1 MLTVLLAEK
10 EYIDAIR
17 QTNKLFF
24 EPFLDSKDLAFC
36 YWNPLGQNLREAV
49 PELLDAVGRRKDWR
63 AVILNNCTAESVKT
77 RNPFDTVDYSELAS
91 LVAPNSNPASEESW
105 DDWEADW
112 KSYYEALEQEKE
124 VVYKRAMQQ
133 PLQQLATWLCFRPE
147 DFILNEVQDTQ
158 NVHEWAIDQLRKD
171 QAKPSDR
178 LEFLE
183 KQQYK
188 KELRMKEIIRRD
200 FIGENY
206 LNIAYP
212 VELHCIT
219 VRTTE
224 KSFFDPDTYWN
235 IRNESEYSAFADRNM
250 YFDKMRFVVFDL
262 LARTHRNF
270 RTDYIRFLASVL
282 IYASNPVPSSAMQ
295 ARRLYRLETE
305 TDERP
310 LCTLV
315 TSYDRKLA
323 ATAEGIEN
331 EMERIRSE
339 IPSALTDKDAEAF
352 FCTPRDISVIL
363 DESCD
368 PEKVITEKDYGLFF
382 DSPEN
387 EMHKWNRAYSVSEK
401 ALAYITKQRAR
412 SVKKSVTQAHFASEI
427 NGVDISRLTPFQI
440 DDIRS
445 YTENAEDEMMDS
457 VPPNFLDS
465 SNYTKRLA
473 EESENVKKT
482 LRRRMTKKTT
492 LILTGICLGLMLIC
506 FCPFLLDNGGT
517 TKTFSTAILFTGI
530 MLGVLGAIIIAIL
543 FFLRSSVLSAVRGYN
558 NEARSILAEIN
569 RAMELF
575 SKYLGRMSDVR
586 RGYAVQNHAEKN
598 IDEYTK
604 SLHIRK
610 KHLEDIRKKRAYLA
624 EDYQDYLGDSSFCDE
639 AMSRPY
645 DYDFDYRTEYVYPA
659 PFLAADSRRIEF
671 ASKGNYVEVPSSYV
685 TSIMV
690 RMEGIYEK

>member
-36 YWNPLGQNLREAV
+36 YWNPSGQNLREAV
-49 PELLDAVGRRKDWR
+49 PELLDIVGRRKDWR
-63 AVILNNCTAESVKT
+63 VVILNNCTAESMKT
-77 RNPFDTVDYSELAS
+77 RNPFDTVDYSTLAS
-91 LVAPNSNPASEESW
+91 LVAPNSKPASEESW
-105 DDWEADW
+105 DDWEAGW
-112 KSYYEALEQEKE
+112 KSYYEVLEQEKE
-124 VVYKRAMQQ
+124 AVYKRAMEQ

-158 NVHEWAIDQLRKD
+158 NAHEWAIDQLRKD

-178 LEFLE
+178 LEVLE
-183 KQQYK
+183 KAQYK
-188 KELRMKEIIRRD
+188 KELRMKEMIRRD
-200 FIGENY
+200 FVGEDY

-212 VELHCIT
+212 AEIHCIT

-235 IRNESEYSAFADRNM
+235 IRSESEYSAFADRNM

-282 IYASNPVPSSAMQ
+282 IYASNPVPTSAMQ

-323 ATAEGIEN
+323 ATAEVIEN

-352 FCTPRDISVIL
+352 FCTPREISVLL

-387 EMHKWNRAYSVSEK
+387 ELHKWNRAYDVSGK

-412 SVKKSVTQAHFASEI
+412 SVKKSVAQAHYASEI

-457 VPPNFLDS
+457 VPPSFLDS

-473 EESENVKKT
+473 EESENVKKV
-482 LRRRMTKKTT
+482 LRRRMKKKTT
-492 LILTGICLGLMLIC
+492 LILSGICLGLMLIC

-530 MLGVLGAIIIAIL
+530 MLGVLGAIILVIL
-543 FFLRSSVLSAVRGYN
+543 FFLRSSVLHAVGDYN
-558 NEARSILAEIN
+558 NEARGVLAEIN
-569 RAMELF
+569 TSMGLF

-586 RGYAVQNHAEKN
+586 RGYAVQKHAEKN
-598 IDEYTK
+598 IDEYTQ

-624 EDYQDYLGDSSFCDE
+624 EDYQDYLGDSTFCDE

-645 DYDFDYRTEYVYPA
+645 DYDFDYRTEYEYPA

-671 ASKGNYVEVPSSYV
+671 ASKGNYVEVPSSYI